1 MSGSLQLFQEA
12 QKLIPGGVNSP
23 VRAFRGVGGEPI
35 FFKKGAGAYL
45 VDVDDKRYID
55 YVGSWGPLILGHCH
69 PNVVAAIVQ
78 QAKLGMSFGAPTD
91 LEILLAKKI
100 MSLMPPIEKIRMVN
114 SGTEATMTA
123 IRLARG
129 YTQKSKIIKFNG
141 CYHGHSD
148 SLLVKAGSGLLTLG
162 IPSSLGILFDTAE
175 HTLTADYNDLDTT
188 EQLFEQYGDD
198 IAAVIIEPIAGNM
211 GLVLPKPDFLSGLRL
226 LCDQYKAVLIFDE
239 VMTGFRVG
247 LGGAQDLYGIT
258 PDLTTLGKVIG
269 GGLPVGAVGGRS
281 EIMSLLAPLGGVYQA
296 GTLSGN
302 PLAMAAGLATLQEIE
317 RPGFYADL
325 SDLSAQLITA
335 LKQVC
340 EEKHVPFYG
349 QAVGGM
355 FGFCFTSQ
363 TDIYNQGQVA
373 ASDETLFRNFYHGML
388 QEGIYFAP
396 SMYEAGFMS
405 SAHQTEEI
413 EATQIAAERVL
424 TTITRVGKE

>member
-1 MSGSLQLFQEA
+1 MSGSQQLFQEA
-12 QKLIPGGVNSP
+12 KKLIPGGVNSP

-35 FFKKGAGAYL
+35 FFKEGAGAYL

-69 PNVVAAIVQ
+69 PSVVAAIVQ

-100 MSLMPPIEKIRMVN
+100 MHLMPSIEKIRMVN

-162 IPSSLGILFDTAE
+162 IPSSLGILSDTAE

-198 IAAVIIEPIAGNM
+198 IAAVILEPIAGNM

-226 LCDQYKAVLIFDE
+226 LCDQYKTVLIFDE

-302 PLAMAAGLATLQEIE
+302 PLAMAAGLATLQEIQ

-405 SAHQTEEI
+405 SAHQMVEI